1 MKKIKKNKKT
11 LPEFR
16 QHYTKENLAETS
28 LLFPQVTEQ
37 PNCSGLILPPRG
49 DLGNCD
55 LPYTRPLPLRD
66 IMRLKNSPF
75 SFSLFRTQFILL
87 QAHHFPCL
95 YTFLFG
101 SFKFFFKLEFS
112 RKFHAFLFF
121 PFF

>member
-37 PNCSGLILPPRG
+37 PNCSGLTLPPRG

-66 IMRLKNSPF
+66 IMRLKN
-75 SFSLFRTQFILL
+75 
-87 QAHHFPCL
+87 
-95 YTFLFG
+95 
-101 SFKFFFKLEFS
+101 FFFTLQNS
-112 RKFHAFLFF
+112 VHSTSGTPLSMSVHISLWIL
-121 PFF
+121 